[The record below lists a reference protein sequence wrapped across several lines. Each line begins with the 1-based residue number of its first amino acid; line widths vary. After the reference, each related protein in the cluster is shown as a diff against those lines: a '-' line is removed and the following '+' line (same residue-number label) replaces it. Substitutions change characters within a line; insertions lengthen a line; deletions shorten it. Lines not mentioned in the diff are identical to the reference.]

1 MKPSWLGWS
10 LLSLLVAPALGTP
23 SDASDQ
29 QSGNTLVKRA
39 SRGVDTDKPTIFNG
53 IEVPPLTELTPE
65 NFEEVTKDGYW

>member
-23 SDASDQ
+23 ASFDQ
-29 QSGNTLVKRA
+29 ESGDTLVKRA
-39 SRGVDTDKPTIFNG
+39 SRGVDTDTPTIFNG